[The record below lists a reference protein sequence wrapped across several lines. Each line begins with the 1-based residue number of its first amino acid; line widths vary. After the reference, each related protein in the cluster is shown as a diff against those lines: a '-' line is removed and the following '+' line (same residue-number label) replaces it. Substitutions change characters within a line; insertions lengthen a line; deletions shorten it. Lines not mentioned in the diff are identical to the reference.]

1 MFYVLHRIYA
11 LCFAKGLWDGLKKVA
26 IIGMQ
31 MQQPL
36 PAFAPG
42 SAHFGSEIPRMQRPY
57 LRMNMEGVNGVEEM
71 EEV

>member
-1 MFYVLHRIYA
+1 MWSI
-11 LCFAKGLWDGLKKVA
+11 KKLA

-31 MQQPL
+31 MQQSL

-42 SAHFGSEIPRMQRPY
+42 SAHFGAKIPRMQGPY
-57 LRMNMEGVNGVEEM
+57 FKMNMEGVNGVEEM